1 MTTYAQEVAQEITW
15 AKRREEE
22 RKETRKNRNRAER
35 RKEWGGRRREARA
48 AHSLGVGKR
57 GVRGQ

>member
-35 RKEWGGRRREARA
+35 RKEWGGRRR
-48 AHSLGVGKR
+48 SLTTVDR
-57 GVRGQ
+57 NLPP